1 MDVPLDALRRERERR
16 EALGRGAAPR
26 RAVLEPAVDAVGDV
40 DAPAHGAQDEVPEL
54 VELAA
59 DARGLR
65 RVQRARPPA
74 RELLR
79 RDAALE
85 PADAPAQ
92 VGHRRPLEVG
102 VDLADFPLQRAALPR
117 EPPPGPREA
126 VGAGGAAAGRGRRPR
141 PAALLRRGR
150 VPRVERPRP
159 QQRRRRRRRVVVALA
174 QAVGGAR
181 RRRPA
186 ERRERHVLGRRRV
199 VAVGVEAEGL
209 GRGLEVP
216 PGPRVGG
223 RARRR
228 RELVGLRV
236 AAVDDE
242 AGAAEE
248 AAAPRRLA
256 LAPRRVERERGD
268 ARRGDAPLARA
279 ADREPHVDRAARG
292 VDGRHLG
299 EAALE
304 VLAHAR
310 QRRRHD
316 ERAHGERRRRRVW
329 AAGAAGS
336 GVRRRLGRVRWRLGC
351 VRLRIRRGVGA
362 HVRLRGRLVRL
373 RGRLVGCVSAS

>member
-1 MDVPLDALRRERERR
+1 M
-16 EALGRGAAPR
+16 
-26 RAVLEPAVDAVGDV
+26 
-40 DAPAHGAQDEVPEL
+40 
-54 VELAA
+54 
-59 DARGLR
+59 
-65 RVQRARPPA
+65 
-74 RELLR
+74 
-79 RDAALE
+79 
-85 PADAPAQ
+85 
-92 VGHRRPLEVG
+92 
-102 VDLADFPLQRAALPR
+102 DLADFPLQRAALPR

-126 VGAGGAAAGRGRRPR
+126 VGAGGVAAGRGRRPR

-316 ERAHGERRRRRVW
+316 ERAHGERRRRRGRVRR
-329 AAGAAGS
+329 
-336 GVRRRLGRVRWRLGC
+336 VRRRLGRVRWRLGC

-362 HVRLRGRLVRL
+362 HVRLRGRLVGLRGRLVRLRERLVGL
-373 RGRLVGCVSAS
+373 RGRLVGLRERLVGLRGRLGRPRGRRQGRQRDVLGRIRGVVRGNAARGRRRQALEGVQAHHLAAALKIHTDVGDSRRG